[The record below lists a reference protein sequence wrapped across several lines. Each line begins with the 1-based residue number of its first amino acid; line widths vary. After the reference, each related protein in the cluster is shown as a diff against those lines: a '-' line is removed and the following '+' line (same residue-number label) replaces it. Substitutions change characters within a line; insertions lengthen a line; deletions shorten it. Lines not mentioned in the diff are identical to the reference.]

1 MIWIAFWLILVVV
14 FAALGI
20 GVILAVT
27 KILLGALLIGLGY
40 TVVK

>member
-1 MIWIAFWLILVVV
+1 MMWIALGLILIV

-20 GVILAVT
+20 GAILVVT
-27 KILLGALLIGLGY
+27 KILLGALLIGFGC